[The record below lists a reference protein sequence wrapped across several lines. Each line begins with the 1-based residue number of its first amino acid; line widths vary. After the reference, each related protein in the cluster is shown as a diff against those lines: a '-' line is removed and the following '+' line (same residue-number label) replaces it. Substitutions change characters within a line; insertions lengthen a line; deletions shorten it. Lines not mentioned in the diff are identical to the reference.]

1 MTRLSRSLEGV
12 LPKALGHWAAWLAA
26 GSLALMPL
34 AASAQESRGPGLRI
48 VRDAETEQLL
58 RDYAQPVLKAAG
70 INAGATKIILVND
83 RTFNAFVANGQKIFI
98 NVGALMDAAT
108 PNEIIGVIAHEA
120 GHIQGGHLA
129 RLRQQVA
136 NAQILS
142 VVGMLAGV
150 GAMAGAA
157 AGGDRVGG
165 AGIGAY
171 GVALGSQELV
181 KRSLLAYQRSEEQAA
196 DSAALRY
203 LSATGQ
209 SPKGM
214 LDTFA
219 RFADSGLFRSRALDP
234 YLLSHPLPLER
245 VSQLERLAKQ
255 SPHYGAKDSSALQAR
270 HDLMR
275 AKLFGFVERS
285 DTVLRRYPP
294 SNTSAPARYARAVL
308 AYKSGRLAEALA
320 TIDGLLAEQPGN
332 PYFHELKG
340 QALLESGRAREAV
353 GPLRQ
358 AVAGAPQGVPIRAL
372 LGQALLAS
380 GDLNGAIRELKNAT
394 TREPDSPEGFRHL
407 AMAYGQKG
415 DIGQAEL
422 AAAQGFL
429 NAGDVKN
436 AQTQASRAMTK
447 LPPGSAGYLK
457 AEDILNYRPSKND

>member
-1 MTRLSRSLEGV
+1 MRLRRRMKGFPTR
-12 LPKALGHWAAWLAA
+12 ALGHAGAWFAVW
-26 GSLALMPL
+26 SLALSPV
-34 AASAQESRGPGLRI
+34 AAQERRGISI
-48 VRDAETEQLL
+48 VRDVETEQLL
-58 RDYAQPVLKAAG
+58 RDYALPVLKAAG
-70 INAGATKIILVND
+70 INSGATKIILVND
-83 RTFNAFVANGQKIFI
+83 RSFNAFVANGQKIFL
-98 NVGALMDAAT
+98 NVGALMDAET
-108 PNEIIGVIAHEA
+108 PNEIVGVLAHES
-120 GHIQGGHLA
+120 GHIAGGHLA
-129 RLRQQVA
+129 RFRQQVA
-136 NAQILS
+136 NAQVLS
-142 VVGMLAGV
+142 VIGMLAGV

-165 AGIGAY
+165 AGTGAM
-171 GVALGSQELV
+171 GLAMGSQELV
-181 KRSLLAYQRSEEQAA
+181 KRNLLAYQRSEEQAA

-203 LSATGQ
+203 LAATGQ

-219 RFADSGLFRSRALDP
+219 RFNESGLFRSRAVDP
-234 YLLSHPLPLER
+234 YLLSHPLPRER
-245 VSQLERLAKQ
+245 ISQLERLAKQ
-255 SPHYGAKDSSALQAR
+255 SPHFGAKDPPALQAR

-308 AYKSGRLAEALA
+308 AYKSGRLSEALA
-320 TIDGLLAEQPGN
+320 TIEGLLAEQPGN
-332 PYFHELKG
+332 AFFHELKG

-353 GPLRQ
+353 PSLRH
-358 AVAGAPQGVPIRAL
+358 AVALVPNGAPIRAM
-372 LGQALLAS
+372 LGHALLAS
-380 GDLNGAIRELKNAT
+380 GDVNAAIPELKNAT
-394 TREPDSPEGFRHL
+394 TREPDSPEAFRYL
-407 AMAYGQKG
+407 AMAYGRKG

>member
-1 MTRLSRSLEGV
+1 M
-12 LPKALGHWAAWLAA
+12 
-26 GSLALMPL
+26 
-34 AASAQESRGPGLRI
+34 
-48 VRDAETEQLL
+48 DAE
-58 RDYAQPVLKAAG
+58 
-70 INAGATKIILVND
+70 
-83 RTFNAFVANGQKIFI
+83 
-98 NVGALMDAAT
+98 T

-120 GHIQGGHLA
+120 GNIAGGHLA
-129 RLRQQVA
+129 RFRQQVA
-136 NAQILS
+136 NAQVLS
-142 VVGMLAGV
+142 VIGMLAGV

-165 AGIGAY
+165 AGTGAM
-171 GVALGSQELV
+171 GLAMGSQELV
-181 KRSLLAYQRSEEQAA
+181 KRNLLAYQRSEEQAA

-203 LSATGQ
+203 LAATGQ

-219 RFADSGLFRSRALDP
+219 RFNESGLFRSRAVDP
-234 YLLSHPLPLER
+234 YLLSHPLPRER
-245 VSQLERLAKQ
+245 ISQLERLAKQ
-255 SPHYGAKDSSALQAR
+255 SPHFGAKDPPARQAR

-294 SNTSAPARYARAVL
+294 SNTSAPARYARAVV
-308 AYKSGRLAEALA
+308 AYKSGRLSEALA
-320 TIDGLLAEQPGN
+320 TIEGLLAEQPGN
-332 PYFHELKG
+332 AFFHELKG

-353 GPLRQ
+353 PSLRH
-358 AVAGAPQGVPIRAL
+358 AVALVPNGAPIRAM
-372 LGQALLAS
+372 LGHALLAS
-380 GDLNGAIRELKNAT
+380 GDVNAAIPELKNAT
-394 TREPDSPEGFRHL
+394 TREPDSPEAFRYL
-407 AMAYGQKG
+407 AMAYGRKG